1 MKDLAG
7 RALRAYSPSVT
18 RLVMLPK
25 IWIIELIQVNCAST
39 IVTTVIPPI
48 QKFNNNVTF
57 ERPLQ
62 AIVIISSH

>member
-1 MKDLAG
+1 MKDLAP
-7 RALRAYSPSVT
+7 RALRAYSPYSYT
-18 RLVMLPK
+18 TGNAA
-25 IWIIELIQVNCAST
+25 IWIIELIQANCAST